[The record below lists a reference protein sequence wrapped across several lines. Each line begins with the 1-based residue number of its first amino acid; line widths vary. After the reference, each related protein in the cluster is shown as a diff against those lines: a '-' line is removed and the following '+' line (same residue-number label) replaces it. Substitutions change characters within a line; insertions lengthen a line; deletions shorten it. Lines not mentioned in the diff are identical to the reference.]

1 MQMEEKEQLGVLDEL
16 YVIAAI
22 LNNRLRNTGL
32 VAKCMTTIKGDEMF
46 PAIVVLPQDSLALKE
61 LEKVEEQS
69 NNITE

>member
-1 MQMEEKEQLGVLDEL
+1 MEEKEQLGVLDEL

-32 VAKCMTTIKGDEMF
+32 VAKCMTTIKGEEMF
-46 PAIVVLPQDSLALKE
+46 PAIVVLPQDSLALKD

>member
-16 YVIAAI
+16 YVMAAI

-32 VAKCMTTIKGDEMF
+32 VAKCMTTIKGEEMF

>member
-1 MQMEEKEQLGVLDEL
+1 MEEKEQLGVLDEL

-22 LNNRLRNTGL
+22 LNNMLRNTGL
-32 VAKCMTTIKGDEMF
+32 VAKCMTTIKGEEMF

>member
-1 MQMEEKEQLGVLDEL
+1 MEEKEQLGVLDEL

-22 LNNRLRNTGL
+22 LNKRLRNTGL
-32 VAKCMTTIKGDEMF
+32 VAKCMTTIKGEEMF

>member
-1 MQMEEKEQLGVLDEL
+1 MEEKEQLGVLDEL

>member
-32 VAKCMTTIKGDEMF
+32 VAKCMTTIKGEEMF

>member
-22 LNNRLRNTGL
+22 LNNRLKDTGL
-32 VAKCMTTIKGDEMF
+32 VAKCMTTIKGEKMF
-46 PAIVVLPQDSLALKE
+46 PAIVVLPQDSIALKE
-61 LEKVEEQS
+61 LEEAEEQS

>member
-22 LNNRLRNTGL
+22 LNNMLRNTGL
-32 VAKCMTTIKGDEMF
+32 VAKCMTTIKGEEMF

>member
-1 MQMEEKEQLGVLDEL
+1 MEEKEQLGVLDEL
-16 YVIAAI
+16 YVMAAI

-32 VAKCMTTIKGDEMF
+32 VAKCMTTIKGEEMF

-69 NNITE
+69 NNIID

>member
-1 MQMEEKEQLGVLDEL
+1 MEEKEQLGVLDEL
-16 YVIAAI
+16 YVMAAI

-32 VAKCMTTIKGDEMF
+32 VAKCMTTIKGEEMF